1 MKRIILS
8 LVIMLAVTI
17 LSGYKPAGK
26 KEPVKKTT
34 NEKTVA
40 TKPKIL
46 LMLNNGTGKSA
57 WSPALWWNYEHSKPE
72 QIGC

>member
-1 MKRIILS
+1 MKRIFFS
-8 LVIMLAVTI
+8 LTLLLAVAI
-17 LSGYKPAGK
+17 LSGYKPDGK
-26 KEPVKKTT
+26 KEPSKKTA
-34 NEKTVA
+34 NEKTLA

-57 WSPALWWNYEHSKPE
+57 WSPALWWNYEHAKPG

>member
-1 MKRIILS
+1 MRQIFFS
-8 LVIMLAVTI
+8 LTLLLAVAI
-17 LSGYKPAGK
+17 LSGYKPDGK
-26 KEPVKKTT
+26 KEPVKKTAT
-34 NEKTVA
+34 EKTVA

-57 WSPALWWNYEHSKPE
+57 WSPSLWWKYEHAKPS